1 MKCLAVLLLPL
12 LLVAGPLDWPTF
24 RGAGAKGFADNVNL
38 PDQFDGT
45 TGKGIRFKVRIPGLA
60 HSSPVVWGE
69 KLFLTTAVSQD
80 PKANFKPGLYG
91 SGDASTDRSEHQ
103 WQVICL
109 NKRTGKILWK
119 HTAFRG
125 KPIDKRHIKSTY
137 ANSTPAADG
146 QHVIASFG
154 SQGLFA
160 YTNEGMPLWKKQF
173 GRLDVG
179 AYDLPGY
186 EWGPASSPILHEG
199 RVIVQCDTQGKD
211 FLMAMDAKTGRTLW
225 KTTRDE
231 LPSWGTPTVV
241 TSEKHREIVTN
252 GSNFIKGYDLETG
265 KENWRLG
272 GSSKI
277 TAPTPVNVNG
287 ITIVASGRAPESPI
301 FAIRNG
307 ATGDITLGRT
317 ESRNRS
323 VAWRHNRRGPYMP
336 TPLIY
341 RGIVYILHNEGI
353 FAAYDLK
360 DGTEHFIQ
368 RIPHKGH
375 GFSASP
381 VAADGHIYLPGED
394 GAILEVEA
402 GKHYRL
408 LRTHEM
414 GEPLMASPAISGN
427 TLFLRGRD
435 HLFAVGKP
443 SP

>member
-1 MKCLAVLLLPL
+1 MKCLTLLLIPL
-12 LLVAGPLDWPTF
+12 LLVAGPVNWPTF
-24 RGAGAKGFADNVNL
+24 RGVGAKGFADNVDL
-38 PDQFDGT
+38 PEQFEGT

-69 KLFLTTAVSQD
+69 KLFLTTAISQN
-80 PKANFKPGLYG
+80 PKANFKPSLYG
-91 SGDASTDRSEHQ
+91 SGDASTDRSEHK
-103 WQVICL
+103 WKVICL
-109 NKRTGKILWK
+109 SKNTGKILWER
-119 HTAFRG
+119 TACQG
-125 KPIDKRHIKSTY
+125 NPIDKRHIKSTY
-137 ANSTPAADG
+137 ANSTPATDG
-146 QHVIASFG
+146 RHVIAFFG
-154 SQGLFA
+154 SQGLYA
-160 YTNEGMPLWKKQF
+160 YNTEGVLLWQKDL
-173 GRLDVG
+173 GRMDIG

-186 EWGPASSPILHEG
+186 EWGSASSPILHEG
-199 RVIVQCDTQGKD
+199 KVIVQCDTQGKD
-211 FLMAMDAKTGRTLW
+211 FLMAMDAETGKTLW
-225 KTTRDE
+225 YTSRNE
-231 LPSWGTPTVV
+231 LPSWSSPTVINA
-241 TSEKHREIVTN
+241 ENHREIVTN
-252 GSNFIKGYDLETG
+252 GSNFIMGYDVETG

-277 TAPTPVNVNG
+277 TAPTPVNADG

-307 ATGDITLGRT
+307 SKGNITL
-317 ESRNRS
+317 EQKENRNHS

-360 DGTEHFIQ
+360 NGTEHFIK

-381 VAADGHIYLPGED
+381 VAADGQIFLPGED
-394 GAILEVEA
+394 GTILKMKA
-402 GKHYRL
+402 GKHYHL
-408 LRTHEM
+408 LSTHEM